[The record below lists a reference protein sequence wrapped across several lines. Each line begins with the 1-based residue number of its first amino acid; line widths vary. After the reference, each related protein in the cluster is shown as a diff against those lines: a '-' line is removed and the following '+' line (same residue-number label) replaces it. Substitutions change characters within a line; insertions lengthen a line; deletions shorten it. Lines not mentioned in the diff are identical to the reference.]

1 MKYMTL
7 ILLAIILVVGC
18 AVKQITQ
25 EDIQQLEEAKRLF
38 VSQLENDMHPVI
50 LAYLDE
56 VLHDPDSFR
65 LQRFEYEIT
74 DFTYSQEYE
83 KKMYTFGDQRET
95 SHYNIT
101 APAYQVL
108 MRYRVRI
115 PAGGIMLKEMSF
127 YLLKD
132 KQLVLPNWEGVS
144 LSE

>member
-65 LQRFEYEIT
+65 LQRFEYPR
-74 DFTYSQEYE
+74 Q
-83 KKMYTFGDQRET
+83 
-95 SHYNIT
+95 
-101 APAYQVL
+101 AYC
-108 MRYRVRI
+108 
-115 PAGGIMLKEMSF
+115 
-127 YLLKD
+127 
-132 KQLVLPNWEGVS
+132 
-144 LSE
+144 

>member
-83 KKMYTFGDQRET
+83 KKMYMFGDQKET
-95 SHYNIT
+95 FHYNIT
-101 APAYQVL
+101 APL
-108 MRYRVRI
+108 TR
-115 PAGGIMLKEMSF
+115 F
-127 YLLKD
+127 
-132 KQLVLPNWEGVS
+132 
-144 LSE
+144 